1 MLFTRFIICKFNI
14 PMNNTIV
21 ASEGNQSKTTN
32 NKLRISINEP
42 KMSIKNIYKVSIYSD
57 IQIKY
62 FNRHLHTN
70 KNEKQT
76 CKLTD

>member
-1 MLFTRFIICKFNI
+1 MYQYY
-14 PMNNTIV
+14 
-21 ASEGNQSKTTN
+21 E
-32 NKLRISINEP
+32 
-42 KMSIKNIYKVSIYSD
+42 SD

-76 CKLTD
+76 SKLTD